1 MPRDVRLPQLGQ
13 TMEEGTFVTC
23 LVKEGDRVQKGD
35 VLFEVETDKATL
47 EMESPADGCV
57 RKILI
62 TMGQTVPVGTPV
74 LVLGEP
80 DEEISQS
87 YLDSL
92 GATPAAA
99 PVAADVR
106 PAAPVTATAEQAA
119 QPAATATTSAPPAA
133 SSHAPKDVRV
143 VPLPQLGQTMEEG
156 TIVNCLVGVGDEV
169 HKGDVLFEI
178 ETDKATLEMESPADG
193 FVKAIVAEVGQTL
206 PIQAPLLILGPN
218 EVEVP
223 SSYIDAVRAG
233 GTGMVAGPVAA
244 APATESVG
252 APVEATEPA
261 EKTAPAASGRVFA
274 TPRARLVAAELGVE
288 LSSVTPATE
297 GLRVVEADVRQA
309 ATAGTATAT
318 EDTYRLG
325 QRIGVNRLQRI
336 VGEKMLLSK
345 QTIPCFYLNIQVDM
359 TEVVKLRARLNKTGD
374 VKLSFN
380 DFLIKAVA
388 LGLRHY
394 PIMTGQL
401 DGEVIQLAP
410 TIDVGL
416 AIATPQGLV
425 APIVKDAAGKS
436 LRDIATACKGLIERA
451 RADKLSLDD
460 LTGGCITV
468 SNLGGFGID
477 SFIPI
482 VVPGQTSILGVGR
495 IRDICVPA
503 DGNILVRKMMHLN
516 LSVDHKVANGADA
529 AQFLDFIKKTLEHT
543 DGLEA

>member
-1 MPRDVRLPQLGQ
+1 MPKDVRLPQLGQ

-23 LVKEGDRVQKGD
+23 LVKEGDAVKKGD

-47 EMESPADGCV
+47 EMESPADGIV
-57 RKILI
+57 KKILVE
-62 TMGQTVPVGTPV
+62 MGQTVPVGTPV
-74 LVLGEP
+74 LVLGEA
-80 DEEISQS
+80 DEAVSQS
-87 YLDSL
+87 YLQSL
-92 GATPAAA
+92 TGGAAPAAAQAPSEPTPKPAAA
-99 PVAADVR
+99 PTAGAAAPATPTGAPVAA
-106 PAAPVTATAEQAA
+106 PQG
-119 QPAATATTSAPPAA
+119 
-133 SSHAPKDVRV
+133 VRV

-156 TIVNCLVGVGDEV
+156 TIVNCLVSVGDEV

-206 PIQAPLLILGPN
+206 PIQAPLLILGPRD
-218 EVEVP
+218 VDV
-223 SSYIDAVRAG
+223 SSDYIAAVRGGAAG
-233 GTGMVAGPVAA
+233 AAPTPRQVESAA
-244 APATESVG
+244 APQGAATAE
-252 APVEATEPA
+252 APPA
-261 EKTAPAASGRVFA
+261 EKAAPTTPGRVFA
-274 TPRARLVAAELGVE
+274 TPRAKLVAAELGVD
-288 LSSVTPATE
+288 LSGVTPAAQ
-297 GLRVVEADVRQA
+297 GLRIVEADVRQA
-309 ATAGTATAT
+309 AASGKTPVTEAG
-318 EDTYRLG
+318 YRLG
-325 QRIGVNRLQRI
+325 QRIPMNRLQRI

-359 TEVVKLRARLNKTGD
+359 TAIVKLRERMNKGQE
-374 VKLSFN
+374 VKISFN

-401 DGEVIQLAP
+401 DGDAIVLAP

-416 AIATPQGLV
+416 AIATPSGLV
-425 APIVKDAAGKS
+425 APIVKNAADKS
-436 LRDIATACKGLIERA
+436 LREISVACKGLIERA

-495 IRDICVPA
+495 IRDVCVPS

-529 AQFLDFIKKTLEHT
+529 AQFLDFVKKTLEHT
-543 DGLEA
+543 EGLEA

>member
-1 MPRDVRLPQLGQ
+1 MPKDVRLPQLGQ
-13 TMEEGTFVTC
+13 TMEEGTFVNY
-23 LVKEGDRVQKGD
+23 LVKEGDAVKKGD

-47 EMESPADGCV
+47 EMESPADGIV
-57 RKILI
+57 KKILVE
-62 TMGQTVPVGTPV
+62 MGQTVPVGTPV
-74 LVLGEP
+74 LVLGEA
-80 DEEISQS
+80 DETVSQS
-87 YLDSL
+87 YLQSL
-92 GATPAAA
+92 TGGAAPAPASATAQAPSEPAAKPATAPTAGAAAPATPAGAPAAA
-99 PVAADVR
+99 P
-106 PAAPVTATAEQAA
+106 QG
-119 QPAATATTSAPPAA
+119 
-133 SSHAPKDVRV
+133 VRV

-156 TIVNCLVGVGDEV
+156 TVVNCLVSVGDEV

-206 PIQAPLLILGPN
+206 PIQAPLLILGPRD
-218 EVEVP
+218 VDV
-223 SSYIDAVRAG
+223 SSDYIAAVRG
-233 GTGMVAGPVAA
+233 GTAGA
-244 APATESVG
+244 APAPG
-252 APVEATEPA
+252 KAEPA
-261 EKTAPAASGRVFA
+261 AAQAAAASEAPPVEKTAPTTPGRVFA
-274 TPRARLVAAELGVE
+274 TPRAKLVAAELGVD
-288 LSSVTPATE
+288 LSGVTPAE
-297 GLRVVEADVRQA
+297 QGLRIVEADVRQA
-309 ATAGTATAT
+309 VASGKTPVTEAG
-318 EDTYRLG
+318 YRLG
-325 QRIGVNRLQRI
+325 QRIPMNRLQRI

-345 QTIPCFYLNIQVDM
+345 QTIPCFYLNIQADM
-359 TEVVKLRARLNKTGD
+359 TAIVKLRERLNKGQE
-374 VKLSFN
+374 VKVSFN

-401 DGEVIQLAP
+401 DGDAIVLAP

-416 AIATPQGLV
+416 AIATPSGLV
-425 APIVKDAAGKS
+425 APIVKNAADKS
-436 LRDIATACKGLIERA
+436 LREISVACKGLIERA

-495 IRDICVPA
+495 IRDVCVPS

-529 AQFLDFIKKTLEHT
+529 AQFLDFVKKTLEHAE
-543 DGLEA
+543 DLAD

>member
-1 MPRDVRLPQLGQ
+1 MPKDVRLPQLGQ

-23 LVKEGDRVQKGD
+23 LVKEGDAVKKGD

-47 EMESPADGCV
+47 EMESPADGIV
-57 RKILI
+57 KKILVE
-62 TMGQTVPVGTPV
+62 MGQTVPVGTPV
-74 LVLGEP
+74 LVLGEA
-80 DEEISQS
+80 DEAVSQS
-87 YLDSL
+87 YLQSL
-92 GATPAAA
+92 TGGAAPAAAQAPSEPTPKPAAA
-99 PVAADVR
+99 PTAGA
-106 PAAPVTATAEQAA
+106 AAPATPTGA
-119 QPAATATTSAPPAA
+119 PAATPQG
-133 SSHAPKDVRV
+133 VRV

-156 TIVNCLVGVGDEV
+156 TIVNCLVSVGDEV

-206 PIQAPLLILGPN
+206 PIQAPLLILGPRD
-218 EVEVP
+218 VDV
-223 SSYIDAVRAG
+223 SSDYIAAVRGGAAG
-233 GTGMVAGPVAA
+233 AAPTPRQVESAA
-244 APATESVG
+244 APQGAATAE
-252 APVEATEPA
+252 APPA
-261 EKTAPAASGRVFA
+261 EKAAPTTPGRVFA
-274 TPRARLVAAELGVE
+274 TPRAKLVAAELGVD
-288 LSSVTPATE
+288 LSGVTPAAQ
-297 GLRVVEADVRQA
+297 GLRIVEADVRQA
-309 ATAGTATAT
+309 AASGKTPVTEAG
-318 EDTYRLG
+318 YRLG
-325 QRIGVNRLQRI
+325 QRIPMNRLQRI

-359 TEVVKLRARLNKTGD
+359 TAIVKLRERLNKGQE
-374 VKLSFN
+374 VKISFN

-401 DGEVIQLAP
+401 DGDAIVLAP

-416 AIATPQGLV
+416 AIATPSGLV
-425 APIVKDAAGKS
+425 APIVKNAADKS
-436 LRDIATACKGLIERA
+436 LREISVACKGLIERA

-495 IRDICVPA
+495 IRDVCVPS

-529 AQFLDFIKKTLEHT
+529 AQFLDFVKKTLEHT
-543 DGLEA
+543 EGLEA

>member
-1 MPRDVRLPQLGQ
+1 MPKDVRLPQLGQ
-13 TMEEGTFVTC
+13 TMEEGTFVAC
-23 LVKEGDRVQKGD
+23 LVKEGDAVKKGD

-47 EMESPADGCV
+47 EMESPVDGV
-57 RKILI
+57 VKKILI
-62 TMGQTVPVGTPV
+62 EIGQTVPVGTPV
-74 LVLGEP
+74 LVLGEA
-80 DEEISQS
+80 DEAVSQS
-87 YLDSL
+87 YLQSL
-92 GATPAAA
+92 TGGAASAPASATAQAPSEPAAKPATAPTAGAAAPATPAGAPAAA
-99 PVAADVR
+99 P
-106 PAAPVTATAEQAA
+106 QG
-119 QPAATATTSAPPAA
+119 
-133 SSHAPKDVRV
+133 VRV

-156 TIVNCLVGVGDEV
+156 TLVSCLVSVGDEV

-206 PIQAPLLILGPN
+206 PIQAPLLILGPRD
-218 EVEVP
+218 VDV
-223 SSYIDAVRAG
+223 SSDYIAAVRSGTAG
-233 GTGMVAGPVAA
+233 AAPTPGQVESAA
-244 APATESVG
+244 APQAAAVAE
-252 APVEATEPA
+252 APPVENV
-261 EKTAPAASGRVFA
+261 ASTTPGRVFA
-274 TPRARLVAAELGVE
+274 TPRARLVAAELGVG
-288 LSSVTPATE
+288 LSGVTPAAQ
-297 GLRVVEADVRQA
+297 GLRIVEADVRQA
-309 ATAGTATAT
+309 AASGKTPVTEAG
-318 EDTYRLG
+318 YRLG
-325 QRIGVNRLQRI
+325 QRIPMNRLQRI

-359 TEVVKLRARLNKTGD
+359 TAIVKLRERMNKGQE
-374 VKLSFN
+374 VKISFN

-401 DGEVIQLAP
+401 DGDAIVLAP
-410 TIDVGL
+410 SIDVGL
-416 AIATPQGLV
+416 AIATPSGLV
-425 APIVKDAAGKS
+425 APIVKNAVDKS
-436 LRDIATACKGLIERA
+436 LREISVACKGLIERA

-495 IRDICVPA
+495 IRDMCVPI

-529 AQFLDFIKKTLEHT
+529 AQFLDFVKKTLEHAE
-543 DGLEA
+543 DLAD